1 MKYNEK
7 SFKLFC
13 DILSQSKYGTISL
26 LYLGKQIFYF
36 KSRGIGPVAEVII
49 RDLKCIEYFF
59 LKGDLGW
66 AESYIDQL
74 WETKDLPAFLEWGA
88 RNFHSFSD
96 YIRGKWYVILYL
108 RLKHYINR
116 NSKKGSQQNIK
127 FHYDLGND
135 FYRSWLDKSMTYS
148 SAIFKNEKQSLFD
161 AQINKFKL
169 LSDLC
174 SIKPNDS
181 VLEIGSGWGA
191 FSIFL
196 AKNKKANITTIT
208 ISRKQYEEVKKK
220 IFLEKLEGRV
230 KVLLTD
236 YRDLK
241 GKFDKIVSIEMFEAV
256 GEKYWS
262 LYFNIL
268 NKMLSPNGKI
278 GLQTIVIKDNYFNSY
293 KKFPDFIQTHIFPGG
308 MLPSIS
314 ALNNTV
320 QSNGLKVIKKNF
332 FGDHYVKTLVNWRKS
347 FEASWDEI
355 KLLNFDLNFR
365 RLWRYYLS
373 YCEGGFRSGNI
384 NVGQFLISKD

>member
-7 SFKLFC
+7 SFQIFC
-13 DILSQSKYGTISL
+13 SILSQSKYGSISL
-26 LYLGKQIFYF
+26 YYLNKEIFYF
-36 KSRGIGPVAEVII
+36 KSKGNGPAAKVTIKN
-49 RDLKCIEYFF
+49 LKCIENFF

-66 AESYIDQL
+66 AESYVDQL
-74 WETKDLPAFLEWGA
+74 WETEDLPAFLEWGA
-88 RNFHSFSD
+88 RNFHSFSN

-108 RLKHYINR
+108 RLRHYINS
-116 NSKKGSQQNIK
+116 NSRKGSQQNIK

-161 AQINKFKL
+161 AQINKFEL

-174 SIKPNDS
+174 KIKPNEN

-208 ISRKQYEEVKKK
+208 ISKKQYDEVKKK
-220 IFLEKLEGRV
+220 IFHEKLEDRIKV
-230 KVLLTD
+230 KLTD

-262 LYFNIL
+262 LYFNLL
-268 NKMLSPNGKI
+268 NRMLNPGGKI

-314 ALNNTV
+314 ALNNTL
-320 QSNGLKVIKKNF
+320 QNNGLKVLKKNF
-332 FGDHYVKTLVNWRKS
+332 FGDHYVKTLVKWRKS
-347 FEASWDEI
+347 FETSWDEI

>member
-1 MKYNEK
+1 MESTEK
-7 SFKLFC
+7 SFQLFC
-13 DILSQSKYGTISL
+13 AILSQSNYGSISL
-26 LYLGKQIFYF
+26 LYRGKTIFHF
-36 KSRGIGPVAEVII
+36 KSKEIGPVVKVVIK
-49 RDLKCIEYFF
+49 DLKCIENFF

-66 AESYIDQL
+66 AESYIEQL
-74 WETKDLPAFLEWGA
+74 WETNDLPAFLEWGA
-88 RNFHSFSD
+88 RNFHYFSD

-116 NSKKGSQQNIK
+116 NSRKGSQQNIK

-148 SAIFKNEKQSLFD
+148 SAIFNSENQSLFD

-169 LSDLC
+169 LSELC
-174 SIKPNDS
+174 NIKPNDN

-196 AKNKKANITTIT
+196 AKNKEANITTTT

-236 YRDLK
+236 YRDLR
-241 GKFDKIVSIEMFEAV
+241 GKFDKIVSVEMFEAV

-268 NKMLSPNGKI
+268 NKMLKPSGKI
-278 GLQTIVIKDNYFNSY
+278 GLQTIVIKDNYFKSY

-332 FGDHYVKTLVNWRKS
+332 FGEHYAKTLANWRKS